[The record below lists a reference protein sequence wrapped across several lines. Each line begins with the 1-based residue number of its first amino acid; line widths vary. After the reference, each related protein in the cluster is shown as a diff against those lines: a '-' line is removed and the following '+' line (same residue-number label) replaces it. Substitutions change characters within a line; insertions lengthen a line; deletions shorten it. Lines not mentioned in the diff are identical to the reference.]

1 MRENWL
7 AHCRL
12 EWGKRLVQS
21 YRDNR
26 FNGLFE
32 TAAQIHH
39 HRHDIVSF
47 IPRLDKPNLKV
58 RSVLEDMSDM
68 RVGSMLHAVA
78 VVYVLV
84 TGPYW
89 DLVSS
94 KHIPYLQLYR
104 YIQPL
109 ADAVSRWKDQPL
121 ELLKTRMEI
130 PIFDEFPPDVDG
142 PLYISASSQPED
154 TQFFRDTL
162 TSVLDE
168 ILKTILKQLKDF
180 MPGECYG
187 EAPDALEIV
196 RTKHAVLT
204 NLTCEREFGSLD
216 ASQNRRR
223 HSTLHH
229 HSTVVMLKKHRTAL
243 KNPFCN
249 ANTTLS
255 CRTRGEKA
263 RKGGKMLRKQHQLE
277 EKVEQKAT
285 EDALEMEA
293 AAKAKEAAKK
303 RSLKE
308 NKNSCSREVEK
319 QGSKESRCSCYETPA
334 RNFVGIS
341 VPASASC
348 LDAKDWWLGGCGL

>member
-32 TAAQIHH
+32 TTAQIHH

-47 IPRLDKPNLKV
+47 IPKLDKPNLKV

-78 VVYVLV
+78 VVYVPV

-121 ELLKTRMEI
+121 ELLKTRIEI

-154 TQFFRDTL
+154 NQFFSNTL
-162 TSVLDE
+162 TSVLDG
-168 ILKTILKQLKDF
+168 ILKTILK
-180 MPGECYG
+180 
-187 EAPDALEIV
+187 
-196 RTKHAVLT
+196 
-204 NLTCEREFGSLD
+204 
-216 ASQNRRR
+216 
-223 HSTLHH
+223 
-229 HSTVVMLKKHRTAL
+229 
-243 KNPFCN
+243 
-249 ANTTLS
+249 
-255 CRTRGEKA
+255 
-263 RKGGKMLRKQHQLE
+263 
-277 EKVEQKAT
+277 
-285 EDALEMEA
+285 
-293 AAKAKEAAKK
+293 
-303 RSLKE
+303 
-308 NKNSCSREVEK
+308 
-319 QGSKESRCSCYETPA
+319 
-334 RNFVGIS
+334 
-341 VPASASC
+341 
-348 LDAKDWWLGGCGL
+348 